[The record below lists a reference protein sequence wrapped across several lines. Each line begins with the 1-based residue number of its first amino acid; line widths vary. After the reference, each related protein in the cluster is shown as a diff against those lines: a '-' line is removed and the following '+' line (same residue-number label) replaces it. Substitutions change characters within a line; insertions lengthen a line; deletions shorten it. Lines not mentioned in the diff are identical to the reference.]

1 VSDQVDVSIVL
12 PVKNEARNVEQCIEA
27 IFRQDTALKYEVIAI
42 DSGST
47 DGTLEILRKYPAV
60 KLVQIKAEE
69 FGHGRTRNLG
79 ARLARGD
86 IVVFLNADAIPLDE
100 NWLAPLAA
108 ALKAGDRVAGAYSR
122 HIPRE
127 DCDLY
132 MRRDLLTSMPP
143 KVFAREREQKL
154 NYTLF
159 STVSAAVP
167 RKIWQTFPFA
177 ADILIAEDQ
186 DWARRVL
193 DRGFKIAYE
202 PASQVLHSHNYP
214 ARQLYRLKFKVGKSF
229 NRFRSKG
236 TALVGGLFLILGGFF
251 VKFCG
256 DILFIFRQQL
266 PLRRKLKEIKIAL
279 PARLAGFW
287 GRYRGWLDE

>member
-1 VSDQVDVSIVL
+1 MSGQVDVSIVM
-12 PVKNEARNVEQCIEA
+12 PVKNEARHVEQCLEA
-27 IFRQDTALKYEVIAI
+27 VFRQDTPLKYEVIVI

-79 ARLARGD
+79 AQSARGD

-100 NWLAPLAA
+100 NWLAPLLN
-108 ALKAGDRVAGAYSR
+108 ALKADARAAGAYSR
-122 HIPRE
+122 HIPRQ

-132 MRRDLLTSMPP
+132 MRRDLLASMPP
-143 KVFAREREQKL
+143 IGFAREGEQKL

-167 RKIWQTFPFA
+167 RQIWQRFPFA

-186 DWARRVL
+186 EWARRVL
-193 DRGFKIAYE
+193 AQGFKIVYE
-202 PASQVLHSHNYP
+202 PASRVLHSHNYP
-214 ARQLYRLKFKVGKSF
+214 ARELYRLKFKVGKSF

-236 TALVGGLFLILGGFF
+236 TALLGGFVLILGGFV

-266 PLRRKLKEIKIAL
+266 PLRRKLKEIKMAL
-279 PARLAGFW
+279 LARLAGFW